1 MKEYVALVDVYSS
14 GNFFP
19 RFFKENG
26 ISLIHVQSTPE
37 LMPSMLGPNLPEYEI
52 NLVYTGYNLDEI
64 VNFLKEKEVIAVI
77 AGQEPGVTLADLLS
91 ESLNLKNSNGTKLS
105 SSRRNK
111 YDMIESLHKNNIK
124 AACQIKSPNKEDIID
139 WVNNKSGYPCVV
151 KPLSSASTDGVTIC
165 FNERDVSDACAIVLK
180 NKDIFGIENKEI
192 LVQSFLDGDEYIVDT
207 VSCNGHV
214 YICGIWKYVKKI
226 VYGGKKIY
234 DRDVLID
241 ENTYEAKLLI
251 DYIYKI
257 LPSLG
262 IMNGPAHAEVIF
274 TNEGPVLV
282 EIGARLNGNME
293 PDFHDIV
300 LGNNQARITYI
311 SYCSPDRFIKNFS
324 GKKYSKLKE
333 ACVLNTST
341 KLDGVVSAIN
351 EKIVNEIKELNTV
364 FKLSVKYGIGR
375 KITPTIDLLSSPLRI
390 FIFSDEITAIESDY
404 KNIDSIK
411 DGVYE
416 LNV

>member
-14 GNFFP
+14 GNFLP

-37 LMPSMLGPNLPEYEI
+37 LMPSMLGPNLSEYEL
-52 NLVYTGYNLDEI
+52 NLVYTGYNLNEI
-64 VNFLKEKEVIAVI
+64 INSLKEKEVIAVI

-91 ESLNLKNSNGTKLS
+91 ESLNLKNSNGTRLS

-111 YDMIESLHKNNIK
+111 YDMIETLHENNIK
-124 AACQIKSPNKEDIID
+124 AAYQIKSSDKSDIIN
-139 WVNNKSGYPCVV
+139 WVNNKNGYPCVV

-165 FNERDVSDACAIVLK
+165 FNERDVIDACDVVLK
-180 NKDIFGIENKEI
+180 NKDIFGVDNEEI

-207 VSCNGHV
+207 VSCGGHI
-214 YICGIWKYVKKI
+214 YICGIWKYVKKM

-241 ENTYEAKLLI
+241 ESTYEAKLLV
-251 DYIYKI
+251 DYIYKV
-257 LPSLG
+257 LPALG
-262 IMNGPAHAEVIF
+262 IMNGPAHAEVIL
-274 TNEGPVLV
+274 TNGGPALV

-311 SYCSPDRFIKNFS
+311 SYCSPDRFLKNFS
-324 GKKYSKLKE
+324 GKTYVKLKE

-341 KLDGVVSAIN
+341 KLNGVITEIN
-351 EKIVNEIKELNTV
+351 ERIVNEIKELDTV
-364 FKLSVKYGIGR
+364 FKLVVKYGVGR

-390 FIFSDEITAIESDY
+390 FVYSDEITAIELDY
-404 KNIDSIK
+404 QKIDSIK
-411 DGVYE
+411 DGVYD

>member
-14 GNFFP
+14 GNFLP

-37 LMPSMLGPNLPEYEI
+37 LMPSMLGPNLSEYEL

-64 VNFLKEKEVIAVI
+64 INSLKEKEVIAVI

-91 ESLNLKNSNGTKLS
+91 ESLNLRNSNGTRLS

-111 YDMIESLHKNNIK
+111 YDMIETLHKNNIK
-124 AACQIKSPNKEDIID
+124 VACQIKSSDKEDIIN
-139 WVNNKSGYPCVV
+139 WVNDKNGYPCVI

-165 FNERDVSDACAIVLK
+165 FNERDVVDACDVVLK
-180 NKDIFGIENKEI
+180 NKDIFGVDNEEI

-207 VSCNGHV
+207 VSCDGHV
-214 YICGIWKYVKKI
+214 YICGIWKYVKRM
-226 VYGGKKIY
+226 VCGGKKIY

-241 ENTYEAKLLI
+241 ENTYEAKLLVK
-251 DYIYKI
+251 YIYKV
-257 LPSLG
+257 LPALG
-262 IMNGPAHAEVIF
+262 IMNGPAHAEVIL
-274 TNEGPVLV
+274 TNEGPALV

-311 SYCSPDRFIKNFS
+311 SYCSPDRFLKNFS
-324 GKKYSKLKE
+324 GKTYIKSKE

-341 KLDGVVSAIN
+341 KLDGVITEIN
-351 EKIVNEIKELNTV
+351 ERVVNEIKGLDTV
-364 FKLSVKYGIGR
+364 FKLVVKYGVGR

-390 FIFSDEITAIESDY
+390 FVYSDDITAIEIDY
-404 KNIDSIK
+404 QKIDSIK

-416 LNV
+416 LHV

>member
-14 GNFFP
+14 GNFLP

-37 LMPSMLGPNLPEYEI
+37 LMPTMLGPNLSEYEI
-52 NLVYTGYNLDEI
+52 NLVYNGCNLDEI
-64 VNFLKEKEVIAVI
+64 VILLKEMNVIAII
-77 AGQEPGVTLADLLS
+77 AGQEPGVILADLLS
-91 ESLNLKNSNGTKLS
+91 ESLHLTNSNGTQLS

-111 YDMIESLHKNNIK
+111 YDMIETLHQNNIN
-124 AACQIKSPNKEDIID
+124 ATCQIKSAEKNHILD
-139 WVNNKSGYPCVV
+139 WVNNQSGYPCVV

-165 FNERDVSDACAIVLK
+165 FNEKDVIDACDVVLN
-180 NKDIFGIENKEI
+180 NKDIFGLDNKDI
-192 LVQSFLDGDEYIVDT
+192 LVQSFLEGDEYIVDT
-207 VSCNGHV
+207 VSSHGHV
-214 YICGIWKYVKKI
+214 YICGIWKYVKKM
-226 VYGGKKIY
+226 VHGGKNIY

-241 ENTYEAKLLI
+241 ENSDEAKLLV
-251 DYIYKI
+251 DYIYKV
-257 LPSLG
+257 LPALG
-262 IMNGPAHAEVIF
+262 IMNGPAHAEVIL
-274 TNEGPVLV
+274 TDKGPALV

-311 SYCSPDRFIKNFS
+311 AYCSPDRFLKNFA
-324 GKKYSKLKE
+324 GKKYRKLKE

-341 KLDGVVSAIN
+341 KQDGIITAIN
-351 EKIVNEIKELNTV
+351 ESIVNEIRGLDTV
-364 FKLSVKYGIGR
+364 FKLVVKYSVGR
-375 KITPTIDLLSSPLRI
+375 KISPTIDLLSSPLRI
-390 FIFSDEITAIESDY
+390 FIFSDEKTAIELDY
-404 KNIDSIK
+404 KKIDSIK

>member
-14 GNFFP
+14 GNFLP

-37 LMPSMLGPNLPEYEI
+37 LMPSMLGPNLSEYEL

-64 VNFLKEKEVIAVI
+64 VNSLKEKEVIAII
-77 AGQEPGVTLADLLS
+77 AGQEPGVTLSDLLS

-111 YDMIESLHKNNIK
+111 YDMIETLHKNNIK
-124 AACQIKSPNKEDIID
+124 AASQIKSSDKRDIID
-139 WVNNKSGYPCVV
+139 WVNSKSGYPCVV

-165 FNERDVSDACAIVLK
+165 FNERDVIGACDVVLK
-180 NKDIFGIENKEI
+180 NKDIFGISNKEI
-192 LVQSFLDGDEYIVDT
+192 LAQSFLDGDEYIVDT
-207 VSCNGHV
+207 VSCDGHV
-214 YICGIWKYVKKI
+214 YICGIWKYVKNM

-251 DYIYKI
+251 DYIYKV
-257 LPSLG
+257 LPALG
-262 IMNGPAHAEVIF
+262 IMNGPSHAEVIL
-274 TNEGPVLV
+274 TDEGPALV

-311 SYCSPDRFIKNFS
+311 SYCSPDRFLRNFS
-324 GKKYSKLKE
+324 GKKYRKLKE

-341 KLDGVVSAIN
+341 RLDGVITGIN
-351 EKIVNEIKELNTV
+351 ERIVNEIKKLDTV
-364 FKLSVKYGIGR
+364 FKLVVKYGVGR

-390 FIFSDEITAIESDY
+390 FVFSDEKTAIEFDC
-404 KNIDSIK
+404 KKIDSIK
-411 DGVYE
+411 DRIYE

>member
-14 GNFFP
+14 GNFLP

-26 ISLIHVQSTPE
+26 ISLIHIQSTPE
-37 LMPSMLGPNLPEYEI
+37 LMPSMLGPNLSEYEM
-52 NLVYTGYNLDEI
+52 NLVYIGSNLDNI
-64 VNFLKEKEVIAVI
+64 VNCLKEKKVIAVI

-111 YDMIESLHKNNIK
+111 YDMIETLRRSDIK
-124 AACQIKSPNKEDIID
+124 TAHQIKSSNKEDIID
-139 WVNNKSGYPCVV
+139 WINKKSGYPCVV

-165 FNERDVSDACAIVLK
+165 FNEKDVSKACDTVLK
-180 NKDIFGIENKEI
+180 NNDIFGVKNKEI
-192 LVQSFLDGDEYIVDT
+192 LAQSFLDGDEYIVDT
-207 VSCNGHV
+207 VSCHGEV
-214 YICGIWKYVKKI
+214 YICGIWKYVKKM
-226 VYGGKKIY
+226 VPGGKKIY

-241 ENTYEAKLLI
+241 EDSHEAKLLI
-251 DYIYKI
+251 DYIYQV
-257 LPSLG
+257 LPALN
-262 IMNGPAHAEVIF
+262 IMNGPAHAEVIL
-274 TNEGPVLV
+274 TNDGPVLV

-293 PDFHDIV
+293 PDFHDIA

-311 SYCSPDRFIKNFS
+311 AYCSPDRFLKNFS
-324 GKKYSKLKE
+324 GKKYKKSKE

-341 KLDGVVSAIN
+341 KLHGVISNIN
-351 EKIVNEIKELNTV
+351 EGAVNEIKDLNTV
-364 FKLSVKYGIGR
+364 FKLSVKYGIGK

-390 FIFSDEITAIESDY
+390 FVFSDDITAIENDY
-404 KNIDSIK
+404 KKIDSIK